1 MDPLIAMKYILS
13 FQTHVSKTSTI
24 ASHCINHALSDEKN
38 KEFYEKCAHTH
49 SDRCNSC
56 DELHAVLK
64 LFEIKVIIL
73 PLIIQSD

>member
-49 SDRCNSC
+49 SDRCTSC
-56 DELHAVLK
+56 DELHAL
-64 LFEIKVIIL
+64 LNSFEEKVSVYQL
-73 PLIIQSD
+73 